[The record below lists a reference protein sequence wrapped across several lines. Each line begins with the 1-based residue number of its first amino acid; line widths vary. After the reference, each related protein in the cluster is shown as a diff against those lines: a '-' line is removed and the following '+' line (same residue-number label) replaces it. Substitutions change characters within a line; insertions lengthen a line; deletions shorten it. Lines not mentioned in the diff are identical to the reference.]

1 MLMPKSRLASPSPLP
16 VRRAA
21 LYIRVSTDEQAR
33 KGYSLPAQREALEE
47 YVRKNR
53 YAIAGLYI
61 DDGVSAH
68 QVYTKRK
75 GLMRLLDDVRAHKID
90 TVLFIKL
97 DRWFRN
103 IKEYYKVQEIL
114 DQNNVAWKAI
124 LEDYETETSQGI
136 MVTNIMLS
144 VAQAE
149 SDRTS
154 DRIKFVF
161 ENKVSRGEVLSGKTP
176 FGYKIENKRLVP
188 DENADAA
195 RDMFRHYI
203 QTHSI
208 TSTMRYMRD
217 TYGATMHRTATKVH
231 LTNPL
236 YKGEYRGNP
245 NYCEPLIPAEAFDN
259 VQELIKRRSTRINP
273 TGRVYL
279 FPGLLYCSECGHAM
293 CAHYIS
299 EESGRTKQPYVYY
312 RCQQHAVYH
321 RCVHKASI
329 TEEKLEDW
337 LLLNISSNLEETKDR
352 WLMSAKA
359 ALKPKT
365 DRAAILRKMDKLKEL
380 YVNDLITMDQYR
392 ADYQRYQEEL
402 AKIAATAD
410 TPTPNYDELQRLLDN
425 QLAAYKEMD
434 RADKRAFWS
443 SIVEKID
450 LDADNTPTIYFARSC
465 TN

>member
-1 MLMPKSRLASPSPLP
+1 MSRTNLTEPTAPLP

-33 KGYSLPAQREALEE
+33 KGYSLPAQREALED
-47 YVRKNR
+47 YARKNG
-53 YAIAGLYI
+53 YAIVDVYI

-75 GLMRLLDDVRAHKID
+75 GLMRLLNDVRAGKID

-114 DQNNVAWKAI
+114 DGHNVAWKAI
-124 LEDYETETSQGI
+124 LEDYETETSQGN

-161 ENKVSRGEVLSGKTP
+161 ENKVARGEVLSGKTP

-195 RDMFRHYI
+195 RDMFKHYAE
-203 QTHSI
+203 THSI

-217 TYGATMHRTATKVH
+217 TYGATMHQTSTRVH

-236 YKGEYRGNP
+236 YKGEYRSNP
-245 NYCEPLIPAEAFDN
+245 NYCEPLISPEEFDA

-293 CAHYIS
+293 VAHYIS
-299 EESGRTKQPYVYY
+299 EASGRTKQPYVYY
-312 RCQQHAVYH
+312 RCQQHALYH
-321 RCVHKASI
+321 KCAHKASI
-329 TEEKLEDW
+329 TESRLEDW
-337 LLLNISSNLEETKDR
+337 LLLNISSSLEETKDR
-352 WLMSAKA
+352 WLMAAKGTS
-359 ALKPKT
+359 KPKT

-380 YVNDLITMDQYR
+380 YVNDLITMEQYR
-392 ADYQRYQEEL
+392 VDYQRYQDEL

-410 TPTPNYDELQRLLDN
+410 APTPDYDELQRLLDD

-434 RADKRAFWS
+434 RAGRRAFWS
-443 SIVEKID
+443 SIIEKIE